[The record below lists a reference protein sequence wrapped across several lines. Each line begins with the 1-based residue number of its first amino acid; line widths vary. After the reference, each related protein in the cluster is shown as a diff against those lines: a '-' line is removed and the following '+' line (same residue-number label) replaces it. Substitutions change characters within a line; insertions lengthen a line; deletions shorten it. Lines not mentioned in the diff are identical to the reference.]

1 MHDRPI
7 QRLVPNLV
15 LTEYDLDNMGSLPDS
30 SRASKLLSA
39 RGQTA
44 LENGSKGIMWDVLSD
59 LYHPETNPG
68 GYFSVGVAEN
78 TLLHD
83 FLADYLHANLKL
95 PTKYLT
101 YNDGG
106 SGSKDVKKAVSH
118 FLNRHLNPVR
128 PIEPSHVVMT
138 NGCSS
143 AVEQLSWAFTEPG
156 DGILLG
162 RPYYGTFIMDISLRP
177 GAEVVPV
184 EFDDVDP
191 LSPEAVARYEKALV
205 NFEANTGKR
214 VRAVV
219 LCHPHN
225 PLGRCY
231 SRAALVELMKFCQ
244 SRQLH
249 LISDEIYALST
260 WENKVDPNASE
271 AKFESA
277 LSIDTTNVIDPDLV
291 HVLWGMSKDFGANGL
306 RVGAII
312 SQSNKDLQTVL
323 KATSLYSYVS
333 GLSDQITATILNDD
347 TFTDKYIQLNRE
359 KLSQAHEFTV
369 RLLQKYNIE
378 YMRGCNAGFFLWVD
392 LGKKYLEVN
401 PEMDPTNTKL
411 SETIMQKL
419 LSKKVFLADGTGFGS
434 EKSGWF
440 RVVFAHPIPFLE
452 ESVKRILAAILPE
465 KDLQSIE
472 GLSDSLKGT
481 MLNSSK

>member
-1 MHDRPI
+1 
-7 QRLVPNLV
+7 
-15 LTEYDLDNMGSLPDS
+15 MGSLPVRS

-44 LENGSKGIMWDVLSD
+44 LADGSSGIMWDVLAN
-59 LYHPETNPG
+59 LWHPETNPD

-83 FLADYLHANLKL
+83 FLVEYLHTNIKL

-106 SGSKDVKKAVSH
+106 TGSSEVKKAVSH
-118 FLNRHLNPVR
+118 FLNRHLNPVH

-162 RPYYGTFIMDISLRP
+162 RPYYGTFITDVSLRP

-184 EFDDVDP
+184 DFDSVDP
-191 LSPEAVARYEKALV
+191 LSPEAVTRYDRALMD
-205 NFEANTGKR
+205 FEANSGKR
-214 VRAVV
+214 VRAVM

-231 SRAALVELMKFCQ
+231 PRAALIELMKFCQ
-244 SRQLH
+244 ARQLH

-260 WENKVDPNASE
+260 WENKVDPGTSA

-277 LSIDTTNVIDPDLV
+277 LAIDTTNIIDPDLV

-306 RVGAII
+306 RVGTII
-312 SQSNKDLQTVL
+312 SQSNSDLQTAL
-323 KATSLYSYVS
+323 KATALYSYIS
-333 GLSDQITATILNDD
+333 GLSDQITAAILNDD
-347 TFTDKYIQLNRE
+347 AFTDRYIQLNRE
-359 KLSQAHEFTV
+359 KLSQAHEFTT
-369 RLLQKYNIE
+369 RLLQTHNIE
-378 YMRGCNAGFFLWVD
+378 YLRGCNAGFFLWIN

-401 PEMDPTNTKL
+401 PAMDAASIDLT
-411 SETIMQKL
+411 ETIMQKL
-419 LSKKVFLADGTGFGS
+419 LDKKVFLASGAAFGS
-434 EKSGWF
+434 EKPGWF

-452 ESVKRILAAILPE
+452 EAMKRILAAILPAMDSRPAE
-465 KDLQSIE
+465 VLSNALQ
-472 GLSDSLKGT
+472 GTTLDSS
-481 MLNSSK
+481 N